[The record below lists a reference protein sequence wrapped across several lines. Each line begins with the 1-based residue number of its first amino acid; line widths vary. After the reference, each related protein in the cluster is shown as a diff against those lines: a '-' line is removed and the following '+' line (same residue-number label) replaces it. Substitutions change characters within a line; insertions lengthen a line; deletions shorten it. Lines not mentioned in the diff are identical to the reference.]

1 MDKWIVY
8 ILLAVCLPSY
18 GQANGNKQV
27 KQGTDSLQND
37 TIMPYS
43 VDSLVHNYMESGRV
57 KSENG
62 DKLGAIAEY
71 NKVIEIDSNYA
82 VAYYKRGNQ
91 NADLGKNE
99 DAITD
104 YNKAIEINP
113 DYAFA
118 YSNRGTV
125 KAALGDHTGA
135 ITDYNKAIEIKPDF
149 ALAYSNRGKALSL
162 SP

>member
-99 DAITD
+99 DEITT
-104 YNKAIEINP
+104 KQLRLIRIMPLRILIEE
-113 DYAFA
+113 
-118 YSNRGTV
+118 
-125 KAALGDHTGA
+125 L
-135 ITDYNKAIEIKPDF
+135 
-149 ALAYSNRGKALSL
+149 
-162 SP
+162 